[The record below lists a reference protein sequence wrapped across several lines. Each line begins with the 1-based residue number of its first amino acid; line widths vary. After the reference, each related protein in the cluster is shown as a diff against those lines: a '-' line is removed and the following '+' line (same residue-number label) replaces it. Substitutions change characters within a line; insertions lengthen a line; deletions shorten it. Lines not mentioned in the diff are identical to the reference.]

1 MIGRRIAALL
11 CVLLGHAVVLFLLF
25 SLGLDSTSRRQGAN
39 FVSEPITMYLD
50 PLEDP
55 DEPRAGPPAAEP
67 DRRVPSQPPAAP
79 PKAAGGESNAITA
92 PSSPDH
98 VDWPLEG
105 QKSVTR
111 LLARE
116 AEAERIARMFAG
128 PGGTWASLTKRQ
140 RSKLSKF
147 KWKPGVDGLEY
158 DEKGNAIYR
167 LPNGCAIVNAMFFAC
182 QIGKDK
188 VNGNMF
194 DNMREYFDEQRRPQ
208 TDEGN
213 GTEPEA
219 LRPPN

>member
-1 MIGRRIAALL
+1 MIGRRTAALL
-11 CVLLGHAVVLFLLF
+11 CVLLVHALIIILLF
-25 SLGLDSTSRRQGAN
+25 KSDFTPPHGSPVADFL
-39 FVSEPITMYLD
+39 SEPITMFLEPEDDTD
-50 PLEDP
+50 PRPVESPVPPPLTARA
-55 DEPRAGPPAAEP
+55 PRPAPAAGE
-67 DRRVPSQPPAAP
+67 SAAIAAPAAP
-79 PKAAGGESNAITA
+79 ADTSG
-92 PSSPDH
+92 

-105 QKSVTR
+105 QKAAAR

-167 LPNGCAIVNAMFFAC
+167 LPNGCTVVNLMFFGC
-182 QIGKDK
+182 PIGKQPVHGD
-188 VNGNMF
+188 MF
-194 DNMREYFDEQRRPQ
+194 ENMRDYFDEQRLPQ
-208 TDEGN
+208 TNEGN

-219 LRPPN
+219 LRPAN